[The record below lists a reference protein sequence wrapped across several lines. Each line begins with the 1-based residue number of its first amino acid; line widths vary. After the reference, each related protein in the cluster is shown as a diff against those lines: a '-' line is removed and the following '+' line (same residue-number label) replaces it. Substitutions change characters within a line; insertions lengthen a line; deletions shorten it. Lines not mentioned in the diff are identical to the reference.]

1 MRRMAVADTLPSL
14 FCKVNKKSI
23 LACNYSVFNLLFILK
38 KRIFVMSIWQKP
50 NRLNLLIMKEYI
62 AQRLEALR
70 EVMRRENLDAFIFPS
85 TDPHNSEY
93 VPDRWKGREWISG
106 FNGSAGTAVVT
117 MHSAALW
124 TDSRYFIAAADQLS
138 GTEFQLMKLKIEG
151 TPTISEWLG
160 SELREVSSAQVGVDG
175 MCNSAANVE
184 VLVSDLRR
192 EGGIT
197 VRTNLDPL
205 DIVWTDRPQ
214 IPASKV
220 EIQPVELA
228 GESVAS
234 KLTRIRKALRD
245 LHADG
250 MLMSALDDVA
260 WTLNLRGTD
269 VHCTP
274 VFVSYLLISTTS
286 ATLYINKEKLTPEVE
301 AYLES
306 QGVKMAGYD
315 DVRKGIKEYA
325 EYNILLDPNETNYT
339 LSRLVDVQE
348 VIRHKSPIPAM
359 KAIKNEAE
367 IRGYR
372 SAMLKDGIA
381 LVKFLRWLKP
391 AVEAGGQTEISIDKK
406 LTSLRAEQPLFRDI
420 SFDTI
425 AGYGAHGAIV
435 HYEATPE
442 TDIPLEPHG
451 LLLLDSG
458 AQYQDGTTDITRTIA
473 LGPVSDYEKHI
484 YTLVLKGH
492 IQLEICK
499 FPSGAS
505 GTQMDILAR
514 EAMWREGLNYLHG
527 TGHGVGS
534 YLSVHEGP
542 HQFRLEWMPAPF
554 LENMTVTDEPGIYLA
569 GQFGVRIENTLLIS
583 HYKDTEFGK
592 FLQFESLTL
601 CPIDTTPVVKE
612 ELLPEEV
619 AWLNEYHQHVYDMLA
634 PHLDDEGDKEWLRKA
649 TMPI

>member
-1 MRRMAVADTLPSL
+1 MADTLPSL

-23 LACNYSVFNLLFILK
+23 SACNYSVFNLLFILK

-228 GESVAS
+228 GETVAS

-301 AYLES
+301 AHLES

-391 AVEAGGQTEISIDKK
+391 AVETGGQTEISIDKK

-619 AWLNEYHQHVYDMLA
+619 AWLNEYHQHVYDVLA

>member
-1 MRRMAVADTLPSL
+1 
-14 FCKVNKKSI
+14 
-23 LACNYSVFNLLFILK
+23 
-38 KRIFVMSIWQKP
+38 
-50 NRLNLLIMKEYI
+50 MKEYI

-228 GESVAS
+228 GETVAS

-301 AYLES
+301 AHLES

-473 LGPVSDYEKHI
+473 LGLVSDYEKHI

-542 HQFRLEWMPAPF
+542 HQFRLEWVPAPF

-619 AWLNEYHQHVYDMLA
+619 AWLNEYHQHVYDVLA